1 MEGFDLWLM
10 RYKHIVAPELG
21 DGFGGVPLG
30 DAGWKTGVTTCL
42 SNRKTASPDASRQRK
57 APPFS
62 GALRFRMSL
71 DVLARQFFVVGHVYN
86 LELFRVQRGVSA
98 E

>member
-1 MEGFDLWLM
+1 MERFGLWLM
-10 RYKHIVAPELG
+10 RFEHVVLWNLG
-21 DGFGGVPLG
+21 MRFWVL
-30 DAGWKTGVTTCL
+30 L
-42 SNRKTASPDASRQRK
+42 RRLENQRYNSRQRK
-57 APPFS
+57 APLLG